1 MNGESAWM
9 EYHKKVGKG
18 IHHIRFDVSSHE
30 DAIAY
35 MKEHKLVATGFS
47 REITLIDNG
56 LTDDPEKFV
65 TEIRIPV
72 QRIWEA

>member
-1 MNGESAWM
+1 MMRYRGS
-9 EYHKKVGKG
+9 HKEAPAHYEKL
-18 IHHIRFDVSSHE
+18 ID
-30 DAIAY
+30 Y
-35 MKEHKLVATGFS
+35 MKERKLEATGFS

>member
-1 MNGESAWM
+1 MSGNLLQQRYNIPTHGWQ
-9 EYHKKVGKG
+9 
-18 IHHIRFDVSSHE
+18 
-30 DAIAY
+30 
-35 MKEHKLVATGFS
+35 VAFF
-47 REITLIDNG
+47 REITLIDHG

>member
-1 MNGESAWM
+1 MDLTEGQNTTKIIKFPLPPMSGNLHQMYNIPTHGWQ
-9 EYHKKVGKG
+9 
-18 IHHIRFDVSSHE
+18 
-30 DAIAY
+30 
-35 MKEHKLVATGFS
+35 VAFF

>member
-1 MNGESAWM
+1 MHLTEGSNTTKIIKFLLPPMSGNLHQMYNIPTHRWQ
-9 EYHKKVGKG
+9 
-18 IHHIRFDVSSHE
+18 
-30 DAIAY
+30 
-35 MKEHKLVATGFS
+35 VAFF
-47 REITLIDNG
+47 REITLIDNS

>member
-1 MNGESAWM
+1 MDSLRQK
-9 EYHKKVGKG
+9 HKISLPLMLGNLLQQMYNTPTHG
-18 IHHIRFDVSSHE
+18 WQ
-30 DAIAY
+30 
-35 MKEHKLVATGFS
+35 VAFF
-47 REITLIDNG
+47 REITLIDHG

>member
-1 MNGESAWM
+1 MDCVM
-9 EYHKKVGKG
+9 
-18 IHHIRFDVSSHE
+18 IRFRGSHKE
-30 DAIAY
+30 APAHYEKLLAY
-35 MKEHKLVATGFS
+35 MKEHKLEATGFS

>member
-1 MNGESAWM
+1 MDQLRQKHKISPATHVRQSAAA
-9 EYHKKVGKG
+9 
-18 IHHIRFDVSSHE
+18 DVQYT
-30 DAIAY
+30 DTW
-35 MKEHKLVATGFS
+35 VAGSVF

>member
-1 MNGESAWM
+1 MHLTEGPNTTKIIQFLLPPMSGNLLQQMYNIPTHGWQ
-9 EYHKKVGKG
+9 
-18 IHHIRFDVSSHE
+18 
-30 DAIAY
+30 
-35 MKEHKLVATGFS
+35 VAFF

-65 TEIRIPV
+65 AEIRIPV

>member
-1 MNGESAWM
+1 MSGNLLQQMYNIPTHGWQ
-9 EYHKKVGKG
+9 
-18 IHHIRFDVSSHE
+18 
-30 DAIAY
+30 
-35 MKEHKLVATGFS
+35 VAFF

-56 LTDDPEKFV
+56 LADDPEKFV